1 MKKKILAILLTITT
15 ICATLFSATVSVS
28 AASNVSFGKPSS
40 SNVTIYC
47 NDTVKAKTTVTI
59 PMTNYNSKYTYYAVP
74 DNKTIATVS
83 GKVTSSKITLTVY
96 AKKVG
101 TTVIKVYAKNAKGQ
115 SVSNTRTVNVKV
127 LARDFSTPSLRKTAV
142 TSNSISVAWSVRSKA
157 YIDCYRIE
165 YSTDNFK
172 TYKTNDL
179 SLSNSRCKLTGLSKN
194 KTYYIRVVSISSYIN
209 SSAYYYHRSNVVK
222 VTTPIW

>member
-59 PMTNYNSKYTYYAVP
+59 PMTNYNGKYTYYAVS

-101 TTVIKVYAKNAKGQ
+101 TTVIKVYAKNRELCKRGRIQ
-115 SVSNTRTVNVKV
+115 NVTRRKSF
-127 LARDFSTPSLRKTAV
+127 RTPVERLR
-142 TSNSISVAWSVRSKA
+142 
-157 YIDCYRIE
+157 YE
-165 YSTDNFK
+165 
-172 TYKTNDL
+172 
-179 SLSNSRCKLTGLSKN
+179 
-194 KTYYIRVVSISSYIN
+194 
-209 SSAYYYHRSNVVK
+209 
-222 VTTPIW
+222 